1 MERKYRLTKNEQFQ
15 RVRRHGRSWANPIL
29 VLCVLPN
36 GLAHSRFGFAI
47 SQRIGKATVR
57 NRVKRLIREATRLR
71 QPAIAPGWDL
81 VFIARSRIHQAD
93 FGQVEAAV
101 AQLLQRAGLLQR
113 GEG

>member
-1 MERKYRLTKNEQFQ
+1 MKKKYRLTKNEQFQ
-15 RVRRHGRSWANPIL
+15 RVRGEGRSWVHPLL
-29 VLCVLPN
+29 VLCALPN

-81 VFIARSRIHQAD
+81 VFIARGPIREAN
-93 FGQVEAAV
+93 FRQVEAAV
-101 AQLLQRAGLLQR
+101 VQLLQRARLLR
-113 GEG
+113 REA